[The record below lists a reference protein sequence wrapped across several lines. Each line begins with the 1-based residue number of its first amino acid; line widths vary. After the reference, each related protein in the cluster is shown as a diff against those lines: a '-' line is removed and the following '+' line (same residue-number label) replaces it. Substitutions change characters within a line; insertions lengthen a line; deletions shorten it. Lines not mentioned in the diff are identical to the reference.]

1 MVLCIPLAWEAHD
14 DLLVWGEE
22 GSGVYSVRSGYRLLQ
37 ASDSTITTDSYRL
50 VYKKLWKLQLLGK
63 MKKHIFRDC
72 PSVAGVWDDLQITWP
87 IDFVGIS
94 FQDWFF
100 FLLDIVLVVS
110 KPTVFRQIVCAL
122 WYIWHARNQHVHPNA
137 IVQVQDIV
145 RKVICYLRKLDVVQ
159 ERLPGRLIGVE
170 RWRPPEGTMLK
181 VIFDAAFSTSSMLS
195 CTGIV
200 IRDNLGRVL
209 GSHLVLTVHVPMAF
223 ATEALTCS
231 HVVRLAGDSLS
242 VIRRACFPLHN
253 VSAIEASI
261 WDVKAMVSSF
271 HHCLF
276 AHIPREGN
284 TIVHLLATTRLCSG
298 GSSFLSGVIP
308 SFASLAVE
316 WDRRDIDLNEND
328 D

>member
-1 MVLCIPLAWEAHD
+1 
-14 DLLVWGEE
+14 
-22 GSGVYSVRSGYRLLQ
+22 
-37 ASDSTITTDSYRL
+37 
-50 VYKKLWKLQLLGK
+50 
-63 MKKHIFRDC
+63 
-72 PSVAGVWDDLQITWP
+72 
-87 IDFVGIS
+87 
-94 FQDWFF
+94 
-100 FLLDIVLVVS
+100 
-110 KPTVFRQIVCAL
+110 QIVCAL

-145 RKVICYLRKLDVVQ
+145 LVVSKPTIFRKLDVVQ

-170 RWRPPEGTMLK
+170 CWQPPEGIMLK
-181 VIFDAAFSTSSMLS
+181 VIFDAAFSTNSMLS
-195 CTGIV
+195 CIGIV

-209 GSHLVLTVHVPMAF
+209 GFHLVLTAHVPMAF

-231 HVVRLAGDSLS
+231 HVVRLAVDLSLQKVTFEGDSLS
-242 VIRRACFPLHN
+242 VIRKAC
-253 VSAIEASI
+253 
-261 WDVKAMVSSF
+261 F